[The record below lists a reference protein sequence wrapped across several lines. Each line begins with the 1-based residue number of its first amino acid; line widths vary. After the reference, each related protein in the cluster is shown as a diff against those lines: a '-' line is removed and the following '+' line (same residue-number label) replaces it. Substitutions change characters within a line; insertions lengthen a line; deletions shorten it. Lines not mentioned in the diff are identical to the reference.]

1 MEGGDENKEN
11 RAEIQTV
18 CAGVIPGL
26 SNTELKKLLSFQV
39 YKRRWF
45 VLLVICL
52 LNCSNATLWLSFAPV
67 ADQSARYLRVGLQQI
82 NWLSIIY
89 MIVAIPLSFATSW
102 MLDVLGLR
110 ITLILG
116 AWLNM
121 FGALVRFLGTG
132 IFINPAAQFPLVMFG
147 QTLAAIAQ
155 PLVIFT
161 PAKMAA
167 LWFPDNQR
175 ATANTIASMA
185 NPLGMLL
192 ASLLSP
198 WMTQT
203 AGDIPDLLLAYA
215 VPACIICF
223 LATVGLRSSSPPTPP
238 SASAESSGSEPFVQ
252 GIKLLLKN
260 RAYLVLMLCFGSGI
274 AAFTCFSTLLEQI
287 LCVQGYSNEFA
298 GLCGALFI
306 VFGIVGAGALGLIV
320 DKTKKFIEATKI
332 NLSLC
337 AVACIAFSVVSLM
350 PQQKVAVAVVC
361 SLFGFFGFSI
371 YPVVMELAVECTYPV
386 GEATSSGLIFVS
398 GQVQSFLY
406 IVLLQALSKRL
417 ADSPLSTCGDAVLS
431 WKVPMLVLG
440 GLTCVFSCV
449 FVLFFNTRYRRLEA
463 EEQATYRINTIKSST
478 PESTPSEGKET
489 AD

>member
-1 MEGGDENKEN
+1 MEGGDENQEN
-11 RAEIQTV
+11 RPEVQTV
-18 CAGVIPGL
+18 GTGVIPGVP
-26 SNTELKKLLSFQV
+26 NTELKKLLSFKV

-45 VLLVICL
+45 VLLVLCL

-67 ADQSARYLRVGLQQI
+67 ADQSARYLQVGLEQV

-132 IFINPAAQFPLVMFG
+132 ISTDPAARFPLVMFG

-175 ATANTIASMA
+175 ATANTIGSM
-185 NPLGMLL
+185 
-192 ASLLSP
+192 
-198 WMTQT
+198 
-203 AGDIPDLLLAYA
+203 
-215 VPACIICF
+215 
-223 LATVGLRSSSPPTPP
+223 VGLRSSSPPTPP

-298 GLCGALFI
+298 GVCGALFI

-332 NLSLC
+332 NLSLS

-371 YPVVMELAVECTYPV
+371 YPVAMELAVECTYPV

-398 GQVQSFLY
+398 GADAGAGGADQRLLLRLRH
-406 IVLLQALSKRL
+406 LLQHE
-417 ADSPLSTCGDAVLS
+417 
-431 WKVPMLVLG
+431 VPPAG
-440 GLTCVFSCV
+440 G
-449 FVLFFNTRYRRLEA
+449 
-463 EEQATYRINTIKSST
+463 EEQATYGTNTINSST
-478 PESTPSEGKET
+478 PESSPSEGKET